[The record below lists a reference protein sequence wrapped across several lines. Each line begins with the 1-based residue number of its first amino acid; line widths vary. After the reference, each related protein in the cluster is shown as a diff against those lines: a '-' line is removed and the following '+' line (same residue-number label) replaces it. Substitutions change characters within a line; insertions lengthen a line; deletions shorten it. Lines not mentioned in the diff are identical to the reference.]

1 MFLTSQQNEFR
12 ETVRDFALREVQ
24 PEAVRIDREE
34 TFPVELVKRMGE
46 RGLMGIPYPEQYDG
60 AGLDTVCYALAVE
73 ELSRVCG
80 STGITLAAHISLGTS
95 PIYEFGTAEQ
105 KRRYLPRLCRGETLG
120 AFGLT
125 EPGAGSDA
133 GGTKTWARRDGDEW
147 VVNGS
152 KMWITNAGYS
162 DVLVITA
169 LTDREQRV
177 ISSFLVEKCMPGYV
191 IGPSEKKLGLRGSD
205 THALSFEDLHL
216 PAEHLLGELGDGFRQ
231 ALSTLN
237 GGRISVG
244 AMAVGLAQGALDAAL
259 SHSESRVQFG
269 RPAARNQAI
278 QFYLADMA
286 TRTEAARHLV
296 LNAARMKDAGKPYI
310 REGAMAK
317 LFASETASFCADR
330 AIQIL
335 GAAGY
340 SKDHEVE
347 RIYRDAKLCEIGEGT
362 SEIQRLVIVRQLL
375 GGKKANY

>member
-24 PEAVRIDREE
+24 PEAARIDREE

-177 ISSFLVEKCMPGYV
+177 ISSFLVEKGMPGYV